1 MTIPCPQCGKPIQ
14 ARSDGRLPP
23 WCASCGADIKPGTPS
38 GVDTSAS
45 HSTSTDQSASHSAA
59 NQNGAIPYFRGRR
72 ISSFGIDLYR
82 VYVTDKDLLFLYAGN
97 EGEKPQP
104 CAPPMNA
111 LAGLAVGWRK
121 WQESKDAQIAQR
133 VQELNETDE
142 ATLRDY
148 AKDTKDCFSA
158 AKEDMKWLVIESP

>member
-1 MTIPCPQCGKPIQ
+1 
-14 ARSDGRLPP
+14 
-23 WCASCGADIKPGTPS
+23 
-38 GVDTSAS
+38 VDTSAS

-104 CAPPMNA
+104 CAPPINA